1 MKIVVLLVGIFLLT
15 TVDAKATFYKYKDS
29 SGAVVI
35 TDNLENIPQKYRKQ
49 YKVVWDKDLEAKD
62 PLAKRKAAS
71 RAIHEQQAQERQEQK
86 KVEKKLQPSDG
97 KRLVITVDE
106 ETGQIIRRME

>member
-1 MKIVVLLVGIFLLT
+1 MKIIVLLIGIILLAAF
-15 TVDAKATFYKYKDS
+15 DAKATFYKYKDS

-35 TDNLENIPQKYRKQ
+35 TDDLESIPQKYRKQ
-49 YKVVWDKDLEAKD
+49 YWEKDLEAKD
-62 PLAKRKAAS
+62 PLAKRKAAA
-71 RAIHEQQAQERQEQK
+71 RAIHEQQDQERQKQK
-86 KVEKKLQPSDG
+86 AVEKLQPSDG

>member
-1 MKIVVLLVGIFLLT
+1 MKIMVLLIGIIMLAAF
-15 TVDAKATFYKYKDS
+15 DARANYYKYKDS

-35 TDNLENIPQKYRKQ
+35 TDDLESIPQKYRKQ
-49 YKVVWDKDLEAKD
+49 YKVIWDKDLEAKD

-71 RAIHEQQAQERQEQK
+71 RALHEQQEQAK
-86 KVEKKLQPSDG
+86 HKQKAAEKKLKPSDG